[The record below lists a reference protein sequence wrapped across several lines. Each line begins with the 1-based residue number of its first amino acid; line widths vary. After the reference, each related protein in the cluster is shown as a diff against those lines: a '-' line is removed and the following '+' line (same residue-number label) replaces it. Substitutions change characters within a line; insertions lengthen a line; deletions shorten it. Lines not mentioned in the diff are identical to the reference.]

1 MPQCQFLFSAVFR
14 FRKVTQEI
22 FSELDDSKT
31 EVPIFSVPKEL
42 TWREPIWGH
51 RVATRGLGAASPGP
65 APRVRVGPLAAS
77 DSASSPIYST
87 YRESP
92 RHPSHIP
99 RKVPSRSPSPNPSR
113 GVLELFLAPC
123 RREKSLP
130 EAFFITMP

>member
-42 TWREPIWGH
+42 TWREPKWGH

-65 APRVRVGPLAAS
+65 MPRVRVGPPWPPPTPPLR
-77 DSASSPIYST
+77 PYSLRIGKT
-87 YRESP
+87 LYTRVMFHEKFRRG
-92 RHPSHIP
+92 RHRQTH
-99 RKVPSRSPSPNPSR
+99 
-113 GVLELFLAPC
+113 
-123 RREKSLP
+123 
-130 EAFFITMP
+130 